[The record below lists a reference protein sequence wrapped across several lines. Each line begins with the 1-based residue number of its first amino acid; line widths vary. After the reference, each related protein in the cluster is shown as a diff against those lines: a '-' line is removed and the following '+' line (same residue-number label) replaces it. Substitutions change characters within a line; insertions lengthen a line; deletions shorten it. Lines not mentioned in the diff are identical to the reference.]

1 MAYQIGGVIV
11 NPILPLQ
18 QDQLSIRQDKTPGI
32 VVLVFWV
39 VIGLMLAARGGKI
52 LEPVFP
58 LSALA
63 VAYYLCYR
71 SPASYVSFVWWIW
84 FLAPVI
90 RRMIDYQVGG
100 YTFGPWTFA
109 PLLVTSVSLISFFRT
124 LPRLYRGAAFPIVIS
139 AFAMIYCVVISF
151 YLPLRIIALG
161 VLTSLSV
168 ITFAYYLVIH
178 WRQHQLI
185 QAATQKAFLWGTIFM
200 GAYGIYQ
207 FLVAPPWDT
216 FYMTSEFGNA
226 AFGLP
231 EPLKIRVFGTMTSPY
246 TAATTLIAGIMISL
260 GSKHPLRWLAMP
272 LGALTILLT
281 LTRGCWL
288 GFLAAIMAAIVVS
301 KFRYKVRLILAITV
315 IGLII
320 AGVAS
325 SESFQ
330 AAILQRFESLSAGDT
345 DASYS
350 ARKTAFNAVFGIAI
364 KEIVGRGFVSNSMIG
379 DTGVPMVDNG
389 IVYILSSLGWIG
401 CIPYFAGIAF
411 ALLLILRTYAKD
423 GNPWLIV
430 CFSTAIAVLAQIGA
444 VDITPEAHGLIL
456 WNFLGS
462 GIASATY
469 DRAYS
474 RSIDST

>member
-1 MAYQIGGVIV
+1 M
-11 NPILPLQ
+11 NPISSLQ
-18 QDQLSIRQDKTPGI
+18 QDQAPLAVRPDRIPGQ
-32 VVLVFWV
+32 VVIAFWV
-39 VIGLMLAARGGKI
+39 SIGLLLMVHGGRI

-71 SPASYVSFVWWIW
+71 SPATYVSFVWWVW
-84 FLAPVI
+84 FLSPVI

-109 PLLVTSVSLISFFRT
+109 PMLVTSVSLIGFFTT
-124 LPRLYRGAAFPIVIS
+124 LPKFYRGAAFPIVIS
-139 AFAMIYCVVISF
+139 AFAMIYCVAISF
-151 YLPLRIIALG
+151 YLPLRTITFGI
-161 VLTSLSV
+161 LTALSV

-185 QAATQKAFLWGTIFM
+185 QVVTQRAFLWGTIFV
-200 GAYGIYQ
+200 GSYGIYQ

-231 EPLKIRVFGTMTSPY
+231 EPLKIRVFSTMTSPY
-246 TAATTLIAGIMISL
+246 AAATTLIAGIMISL
-260 GSKHPLRWLAMP
+260 GSKNPLRWLAMP
-272 LGALTILLT
+272 LGTLTILLT

-301 KFRYKVRLILAITV
+301 KFRYKVRLVFAITV

-320 AGVAS
+320 FGVAS

-330 AAILQRFESLSAGDT
+330 TAIFQRVDSLSAGDA
-345 DASYS
+345 DGSFN
-350 ARKTAFNAVFGIAI
+350 ARKMAFNAAFGIAI
-364 KEIVGRGFVSNSMIG
+364 QEIVGRGFVSSALIG
-379 DTGVPMVDNG
+379 DTGVPMGDNG
-389 IVYILSSLGWIG
+389 ILYILSSLGWIG
-401 CIPYFAGIAF
+401 CVPYFAGIIF
-411 ALLLILRTYAKD
+411 ALLLILRTYAKN

-430 CFSTAIAVLAQIGA
+430 CFSSAIAVLAQIGA
-444 VDITPEAHGLIL
+444 ADISSEVHGLML
-456 WNFLGS
+456 WSFIGS
-462 GIASATY
+462 GIASSAY
-469 DRAYS
+469 DRAHVDRAES
-474 RSIDST
+474 S